1 MTKEKERLVSY
12 ILKCIEHGRLT
23 HEETE
28 RRLQRI
34 IDREIC
40 RPLDQPANT
49 ELIDLCSALILKLHG
64 SERITGNMEGLA
76 DAIAK
81 RMKQQKKPASRSRR
95 LRFIFAA
102 AALVI
107 IAAVSLGLI
116 RLHWFTGHSTK
127 SQQQY
132 IIEGHEV
139 KTGKSAEADISES
152 SEDTYRHV
160 CDSTDLLISYLGFD
174 PQLPADIGAS
184 WKPIVYNVRESRRES
199 EIACTYALESDK
211 SVSRQIVFILSIYSD
226 PTQIP
231 SYEDLGKGGFLTLAE
246 TKVYRRVS
254 ADPTHIIWSWRRDN
268 ALLSLDAPITAGLPE
283 AEVEALIRAQ
293 QSIVLDEPP
302 IFSRVEATREPLQR
316 QPRITLKSARKY
328 MNSMQGIER
337 IYIPSSLEL
346 ENLFRFSFG
355 DLDIL
360 PEKWTFQQAE
370 TLCNEASI
378 KVIITY
384 AGVDDSA
391 LSFNLDIQVAHDP
404 ELQPAI
410 EQYKGAAVEKMYGT
424 DVRVTRN
431 GDRCMFIWSVYPA
444 DYCVTSRLTPEE
456 IRPAVSALVAGTML
470 ESEPTFTPAERWR
483 S

>member
-1 MTKEKERLVSY
+1 MTTDQERLVSY
-12 ILKCIEHGRLT
+12 IMKSIEYGRLT
-23 HEETE
+23 PEKTE

-160 CDSTDLLISYLGFD
+160 CDSTDLLINYLGFD

-184 WKPIVYNVRESRRES
+184 WKPSVYNAMESRRES
-199 EIACTYALESDK
+199 EIACTYAL
-211 SVSRQIVFILSIYSD
+211 
-226 PTQIP
+226 
-231 SYEDLGKGGFLTLAE
+231 
-246 TKVYRRVS
+246 
-254 ADPTHIIWSWRRDN
+254 
-268 ALLSLDAPITAGLPE
+268 
-283 AEVEALIRAQ
+283 
-293 QSIVLDEPP
+293 
-302 IFSRVEATREPLQR
+302 
-316 QPRITLKSARKY
+316 
-328 MNSMQGIER
+328 
-337 IYIPSSLEL
+337 
-346 ENLFRFSFG
+346 
-355 DLDIL
+355 
-360 PEKWTFQQAE
+360 
-370 TLCNEASI
+370 
-378 KVIITY
+378 
-384 AGVDDSA
+384 
-391 LSFNLDIQVAHDP
+391 
-404 ELQPAI
+404 
-410 EQYKGAAVEKMYGT
+410 
-424 DVRVTRN
+424 
-431 GDRCMFIWSVYPA
+431 
-444 DYCVTSRLTPEE
+444 
-456 IRPAVSALVAGTML
+456 
-470 ESEPTFTPAERWR
+470 
-483 S
+483 